1 MDTCNGGVFST
12 YSRVG
17 GLSDTHC
24 VVCDVLY
31 VRYVTRYV
39 NFLFVVPRSMQKHA
53 NEKKNT
59 TAVFVIMA
67 FIKKVLSSVA
77 KLA

>member
-53 NEKKNT
+53 NEEKKHNRS
-59 TAVFVIMA
+59 VCNHGIYKES
-67 FIKKVLSSVA
+67 IKQCC
-77 KLA
+77 